1 MAAMTP
7 RSDWSLIL
15 ILFTAGL
22 FAAWQFGKVAL
33 VLPEIAATYGR
44 APEAAA
50 WLVSVVGI
58 VGVLLGAIGG
68 NLVASFGARRVLLFA
83 LWLGAGL
90 SAAQAVGLP
99 FPVLAVTRAAEGLSH
114 LLIVVAAPVLIAGA
128 ATDSGRSIAMGLW
141 ASFFGVAFV
150 LGAVI
155 FPPLV
160 AALGVPGLFA
170 AHAAGFAVLALVL
183 SGRLARQPRM
193 PLGAD
198 IIAQHTRIYGAPR
211 RAMPGLCFVFYT
223 ILFVALVTL
232 IPVALQ
238 RPGLAAVL
246 PLVSLSGTFAA
257 GWLAKRLGATRVLV
271 LGFVGGLL
279 SLGLIWAGAIWGVFA
294 LFATMGL
301 VPGAAFALIPELN
314 TSVPDRALATGGVAQ
329 MGNVGTT
336 LGTPVFAALLA
347 TGGEAGMWAGVA
359 LFSVAGLAAT
369 GWLAHLVRRERAG
382 VVPV

>member
-1 MAAMTP
+1 MTTP

-15 ILFTAGL
+15 LLFTAGL

-33 VLPEIAATYGR
+33 VLPEIAAAYGR
-44 APEAAA
+44 APESAA

-58 VGVLLGAIGG
+58 VGILLGAIGG

-99 FPVLAVTRAAEGLSH
+99 FVALILTRAVEGLSH
-114 LLIVVAAPVLIAGA
+114 LLIVIAAPVLIAGA

-141 ASFFGVAFV
+141 ASFFGVAFA

-155 FPPLV
+155 FPTIL
-160 AALGVPGLFA
+160 AAVGLPGLFV
-170 AHAAGFAVLALVL
+170 AHAVGFVLLALIL
-183 SGRLARQPRM
+183 SPRLARQPRM

-198 IIAQHTRIYGAPR
+198 VVAQHARIYGAPR
-211 RAMPGLCFVFYT
+211 RAMPALCFVFYT
-223 ILFVALVTL
+223 VLFVALVTL
-232 IPVALQ
+232 IPVALD

-246 PLVSLSGTFAA
+246 PLISLSGTFAA
-257 GWLAKRLGATRVLV
+257 GGLAKRMGATRVLV
-271 LGFVGGLL
+271 LGFVGCLV
-279 SLGLIWAGAIWGVFA
+279 SLGLIWAGAVWGVFA

-301 VPGAAFALIPELN
+301 LPGAAFALIPELN
-314 TSVPDRALATGGVAQ
+314 ASTPDRALATGGIAQ

-336 LGTPVFAALLA
+336 LGTPVFAMLLA
-347 TGGEAGMWAGVA
+347 TGGEAGMWTGVA
-359 LFSVAGLAAT
+359 LFSVGGLAVT

-382 VVPV
+382 AVPV